1 MHLPSQRGIAQ
12 RVVEKDSRPSK
23 HLSLPV
29 DGSTGATENGG
40 CTGGELVFA
49 FRPST

>member
-29 DGSTGATENGG
+29 EGSTGATENGE
-40 CTGGELVFA
+40 CTGAGLMFA
-49 FRPST
+49 FGPST